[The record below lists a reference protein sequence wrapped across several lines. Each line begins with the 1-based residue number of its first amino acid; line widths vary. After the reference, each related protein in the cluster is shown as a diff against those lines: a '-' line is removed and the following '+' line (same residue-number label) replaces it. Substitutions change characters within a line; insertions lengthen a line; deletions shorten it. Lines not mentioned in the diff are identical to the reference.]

1 MSGLILTTAGAA
13 AIEAAY
19 QAGTVVKIT
28 LAAFGDG
35 GGKPITP
42 NPGATALVNKF
53 GDAPFTGGAST
64 EGMISGQTVIEARK
78 YPGKILREVGLVSA
92 DGVLVAYG
100 DYPDTVLPADGAPVM
115 KEIIINFVM
124 TLTHAESV
132 VIEVDPNVSAL
143 TISEADKRYVKKAG
157 DTMIGPLTTPY
168 VASTPD
174 VMPEGAGAYGD
185 QLSSKAP
192 FYQPN
197 WQWDVTS
204 GGVFV
209 PVAKGTSTRKGKGW
223 PTAVSF
229 GYLMPGTDMHA
240 HPVIHALGD
249 SGMECIWEFDTQT
262 GGLRSK
268 AGTFAIQEQ
277 QPIVPLPFSGDTP
290 PPNHVFMVGQS
301 FDKNIYKRTAQ
312 AFPSGVFPDMRGLTI
327 IGKTDDRSVLS
338 WVEGQVKSH
347 THGGEV
353 MGANLGAKETTANGA
368 YQLKLR
374 SYRSN
379 TSLDGGDSSR
389 HSIDQ
394 DRGFTDYGLIEALP
408 NHTHWIDLGWH
419 GHGLRID
426 AFGAAKNTV
435 DNIAFNYIVRLA

>member
-35 GGKPITP
+35 GGKPIIP
-42 NPGATALVNKF
+42 NPDATALVNKF
-53 GDAPFTGGAST
+53 GDAPFTGGASK

-78 YPGKILREVGLVSA
+78 HPGKVLREVGLVSA
-92 DGVLVAYG
+92 AGVLVAYG

-124 TLTHAESV
+124 ALTHAESV

-229 GYLMPGTDMHA
+229 GYLMPDTDMHA

-290 PPNHVFMVGQS
+290 PPNHVFMLGQS

-312 AFPSGVFPDMRGLTI
+312 AYPSGVLPDMRGLTI

-353 MGANLGAKETTANGA
+353 MGENLGAKETTANGA

-379 TSLDGGDSSR
+379 TSLDGGESSR